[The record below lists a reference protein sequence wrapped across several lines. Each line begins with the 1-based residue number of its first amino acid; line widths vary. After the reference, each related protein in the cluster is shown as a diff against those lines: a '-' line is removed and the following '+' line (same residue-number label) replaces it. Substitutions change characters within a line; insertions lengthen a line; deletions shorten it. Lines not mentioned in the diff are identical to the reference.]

1 MCYGLQPGK
10 LGLART
16 SCWGYLLL
24 SLARLAATKQAV
36 LLAAQVKHV
45 GHLAVLTL
53 WHVEDQQVWQCFVF
67 CVVLVIPSL
76 LVLLEVIRFFKNIS
90 FLFRFE

>member
-1 MCYGLQPGK
+1 MDIQSEK

-16 SCWGYLLL
+16 SCWSYLLL
-24 SLARLAATKQAV
+24 SASLATPKQT
-36 LLAAQVKHV
+36 LLLVAQVRHV
-45 GHLAVLTL
+45 GHLAVLKL
-53 WHVEDQQVWQCFVF
+53 WHVEEQQVWQYFVF
-67 CVVLVIPSL
+67 CIVLVIPVL